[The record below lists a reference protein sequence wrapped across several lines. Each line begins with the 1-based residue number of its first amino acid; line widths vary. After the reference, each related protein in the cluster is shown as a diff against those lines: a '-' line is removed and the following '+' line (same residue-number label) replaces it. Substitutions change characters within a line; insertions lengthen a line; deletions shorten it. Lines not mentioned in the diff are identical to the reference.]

1 MISEIKDNGQRLFIV
16 GSQKERTDLAPI
28 LNWWNNLT
36 DEERKHQSVNYKNIN
51 LDEITSIFKENKN
64 D

>member
-1 MISEIKDNGQRLFIV
+1 MISEIKDNGQRVFIV
-16 GSQKERTDLAPI
+16 GTKKERESYEMP

-51 LDEITSIFKENKN
+51 LDEITSIFKENQN